1 MFFSEN
7 LRMHP
12 DSDFIRQLIDGVPQ
26 AEKKFNDLF
35 KDKIWEV
42 VSYHLGEIS
51 REDIEDVVAEIRLA
65 TVKSLQTGKFD
76 PEKGSS
82 LESYIFGILYK
93 KISDFKKYKN
103 TRRHIN
109 NTIETIPEPAFEA
122 GDYLERK
129 EEAEKIKKVI
139 SKLPKK
145 YQEVLYLKFYKD
157 LRVSEISECIQLAP
171 RRVSER
177 IHYGLKLFKKHYE
190 KIK

>member
-82 LESYIFGILYK
+82 LESYICLLYT
-93 KISDFKKYKN
+93 SPSPRD
-103 TRRHIN
+103 
-109 NTIETIPEPAFEA
+109 PE
-122 GDYLERK
+122 
-129 EEAEKIKKVI
+129 
-139 SKLPKK
+139 
-145 YQEVLYLKFYKD
+145 
-157 LRVSEISECIQLAP
+157 
-171 RRVSER
+171 
-177 IHYGLKLFKKHYE
+177 
-190 KIK
+190 